1 MMEGIIHASFINL
14 NVIRAIMNNLKR
26 IVLLTCVGICFCVY
40 GFGQQLADA
49 NWLLGRWEQKT
60 PKRTIYE
67 TWTFNNDSTY
77 SCKSYLL
84 KEKDTIVLETVS
96 LLQKNGTLYY
106 IPTVTN
112 QNNSMPVSF
121 KLTFASGNKLVFENP
136 AHDFP
141 QKITYALI
149 SSDSLIAAIS
159 GVLNNKQQVRQF
171 PMKKVH

>member
-1 MMEGIIHASFINL
+1 
-14 NVIRAIMNNLKR
+14 MNNLKR
-26 IVLLTCVGICFCVY
+26 IVLLTGIGIFLCVH
-40 GFGQQLADA
+40 GFGQRLADA

-67 TWTFNNDSTY
+67 TWISNSDSSY
-77 SCKSYLL
+77 FGKSYLL

-96 LLQKNGTLYY
+96 LLQKEGVLFY

-112 QNNSMPVSF
+112 QNNRMPVSF
-121 KLTFASGNKLVFENP
+121 KLTSASGNKLVFENP

-149 SSDSLIAAIS
+149 SSDSLLAEIS
-159 GVLNNKQQVRQF
+159 GTLNNKE
-171 PMKKVH
+171 